1 MTTTRKTIAAVLA
14 TVAMASVT
22 GGCVL
27 QQSESDSSEYR
38 EAIPQQGD
46 AQLAFAGS
54 QASGATTGQSTTTKL
69 QIQGLGGGGGTDYAS
84 FYEFT
89 RTVSDGVDTGTL
101 LILAEVALVTSF
113 PPTSS
118 NGSQAVWGPGG
129 DALDPVQWRLTVTK
143 TADHEF
149 DYEVDGRPHGST
161 DNSAWQS
168 ILTGHGYGHAHAL
181 YRSGSFTLDG
191 DTLKALDPTRSN
203 GGKVAVK
210 YDARAWPK
218 TVTADVT
225 TSEGTGQWYDI
236 TVGHDQDSGGTVV
249 VTAMAD
255 ISSPPDGTNE
265 SVDENSRW
273 NSTGAGRADVKMSGG
288 DLSSTVL
295 ASQCWSSV
303 FAQTYYTD
311 SVNYQPT
318 SGDPSTCAFS
328 QAQFNQ

>member
-1 MTTTRKTIAAVLA
+1 MTTTKKTLAAMLG
-14 TVAMASVT
+14 TIAMASVT

-27 QQSESDSSEYR
+27 QQSDPSEYR

-54 QASGATTGQSTTTKL
+54 QASGGTTGQSMSTKL
-69 QIQGLGGGGGTDYAS
+69 HIQGLGGSGGTDYAS

-101 LILAEVALVTSF
+101 LILAEVAVVTSF
-113 PPTSS
+113 PPTSH
-118 NGSQAVWGPGG
+118 NGNEAVWGPGG
-129 DALDPVQWRLTVTK
+129 DALDPVQWKLTVTK

-161 DNSAWQS
+161 DNSAWQA
-168 ILTGHGYGHAHAL
+168 ILTGHGYSHAHAL

-191 DTLKALDPTRSN
+191 DKLQALDPTRSN
-203 GGKVAVK
+203 GGKVDVK

-218 TVTADVT
+218 TIAADVT
-225 TSEGTGQWYDI
+225 TSDGTGQWYDI
-236 TVGHDQDSGGTVV
+236 TVGHNEDGGGTVV

-255 ISSPPDGTNE
+255 ISSPPDGKNE

-273 NSTGAGRADVKMSGG
+273 NSSGAGRADVKMSGG

-295 ASQCWSSV
+295 ASQCWSSQ

-318 SGDPSTCAFS
+318 AGDPSTCAFA

>member
-1 MTTTRKTIAAVLA
+1 MMTTKN
-14 TVAMASVT
+14 TVAATLGIALASMT

-27 QQSESDSSEYR
+27 QAPDATEYR
-38 EAIPQQGD
+38 EAIPQQGE

-54 QASGATTGQSTTTKL
+54 QATGSSGTTGQSTSTKL
-69 QIQGLGGGGGTDYAS
+69 HVEGTGSGGTNYAS

-113 PPTSS
+113 PPTTID
-118 NGSQAVWGPGG
+118 GSHAVWGPGG
-129 DALDPVQWRLTVTK
+129 DALDPVEWKLTVTK

-149 DYEVDGRPHGST
+149 SYEVDGRPHGST
-161 DNSAWQS
+161 DNSAWRS
-168 ILTGHGYGHAHAL
+168 ILTGQGYGHAHAL
-181 YRSGSFTLDG
+181 YRSGSFDLDG
-191 DTLKALDPTRSN
+191 DALKALDPTRSN
-203 GGKVAVK
+203 GGKIDVK

-218 TVTADVT
+218 TVTADIT
-225 TSEGTGQWYDI
+225 TNDGTGQSYDI
-236 TVGHDQDSGGTVV
+236 TVGHDSDGGGTVV

-255 ISSPPDGTNE
+255 ISSPADGTNE

-288 DLSSTVL
+288 DLSQTVL
-295 ASQCWSSV
+295 ASQCWSSQ

-311 SVNYQPT
+311 SANYQPT
-318 SGDPSTCAFS
+318 SGDASTCAFA
-328 QAQFNQ
+328 QASFNQ

>member
-1 MTTTRKTIAAVLA
+1 MTTTKKTLAAMLG
-14 TVAMASVT
+14 TIAMASVT

-27 QQSESDSSEYR
+27 KPTDSAEYR
-38 EAIPQQGD
+38 EAIPQAGD

-54 QASGATTGQSTTTKL
+54 QASGGTGTTGQSLSTKL
-69 QIQGLGGGGGTDYAS
+69 HVEGTGGGGTNYAS
-84 FYEFT
+84 FYQFT
-89 RTVSDGVDTGTL
+89 RTVSDAVDTGTL
-101 LILAEVALVTSF
+101 LILAEVALVTSY
-113 PPTSS
+113 PPTSMD
-118 NGSQAVWGPGG
+118 GSTAVWGPGG
-129 DALDPVQWRLTVTK
+129 DALDPVQWKLTVTK

-149 DYEVDGRPHGST
+149 DYEVYGRPHGST
-161 DNSAWQS
+161 GNSGWQA

-181 YRSGSFTLDG
+181 YRSGAFTLDG
-191 DTLKALDPTRSN
+191 DTLQALDPSRSN

-225 TSEGTGQWYDI
+225 TSDGSGQWYDV
-236 TVGHDQDSGGTVV
+236 TVAHEQDGGGTVV

-273 NSTGAGRADVKMSGG
+273 NSTGAGRADVKMTGG
-288 DLSSTVL
+288 DLSTAVL
-295 ASQCWSSV
+295 ASQCWSSA
-303 FAQTYYTD
+303 FAQTFYTD
-311 SVNYQPT
+311 NVNYQPT
-318 SGDPSTCAFS
+318 SGAASTCAFA

>member
-1 MTTTRKTIAAVLA
+1 MTTTKKTFAAMLG
-14 TVAMASVT
+14 TIAMASVT

-27 QQSESDSSEYR
+27 QQSDPSEYR

-54 QASGATTGQSTTTKL
+54 QASGGTTGQSMTTKL
-69 QIQGLGGGGGTDYAS
+69 HIQGTGGGGGTDYAS

-101 LILAEVALVTSF
+101 LILAEVALVTSY
-113 PPTSS
+113 PPTSID
-118 NGSQAVWGPGG
+118 GSHAVWGPGG
-129 DALDPVQWRLTVTK
+129 DALDPVEWKLTVTK
-143 TADHEF
+143 AADHEF

-168 ILTGHGYGHAHAL
+168 ILTGKGYSHFHAL
-181 YRSGSFTLDG
+181 YRSGSFTLNG
-191 DTLKALDPTRSN
+191 DTLKALDPTRSD
-203 GGKVAVK
+203 GGKIAVQ

-218 TVTADVT
+218 TVAADVT
-225 TSEGTGQWYDI
+225 TSDGTGQWYDV
-236 TVGHDQDSGGTVV
+236 TVAHDEDGGGTVV

-255 ISSPPDGTNE
+255 ISSPPDGSNE

-273 NSTGAGRADVKMSGG
+273 SSAGAGRADVKMSGG
-288 DLSSTVL
+288 DLSTTVL
-295 ASQCWSSV
+295 ASQCWSSA

-311 SVNYQPT
+311 NVNYQPT
-318 SGDPSTCAFS
+318 SGDASTCAFA

>member
-1 MTTTRKTIAAVLA
+1 MMTTKKTIAATLGTIA
-14 TVAMASVT
+14 LGAMT

-27 QQSESDSSEYR
+27 QQPDASDYR
-38 EAIPQQGD
+38 EAIPQEGD
-46 AQLAFAGS
+46 AQIAFAGT
-54 QASGATTGQSTTTKL
+54 QATGSSGTTGQALTTTKL
-69 QIQGLGGGGGTDYAS
+69 NIQGLGGGGTNYAS

-101 LILAEVALVTSF
+101 LILAEVAVVTSF
-113 PPTSS
+113 PPTSID
-118 NGSQAVWGPGG
+118 GSHAVWGPGG
-129 DALDPVQWRLTVTK
+129 DALDPVEWKLTVTK

-161 DNSAWQS
+161 DDSAWQS
-168 ILTGHGYGHAHAL
+168 ILTGHGYSHEHTL
-181 YRSGSFTLDG
+181 YRSGSFTLNG
-191 DTLKALDPTRSN
+191 DTLESLDPTRSN
-203 GGKVAVK
+203 GGKISVQ

-218 TVTADVT
+218 TVSADVA
-225 TSEGTGQWYDI
+225 TSDGSGQWFDV
-236 TVGHDQDSGGTVV
+236 TVAHESDGGGTLA
-249 VTAMAD
+249 VTALAD
-255 ISSPPDGTNE
+255 IDSNGSNE

-288 DLSSTVL
+288 DLSQTVL
-295 ASQCWSSV
+295 ASQCWSSQ

-318 SGDPSTCAFS
+318 SGDPSTCAFA

>member
-1 MTTTRKTIAAVLA
+1 MTTTKKTLAATLGIALA
-14 TVAMASVT
+14 TMT

-27 QQSESDSSEYR
+27 QQPDATEYR

-54 QASGATTGQSTTTKL
+54 QATGGSGTTGQAMTSTKL
-69 QIQGLGGGGGTDYAS
+69 HIAGAGGGGTNYAS

-113 PPTSS
+113 PPTSID
-118 NGSQAVWGPGG
+118 GSHAVWGPGG
-129 DALDPVQWRLTVTK
+129 DALDPVEWKLTVTK

-181 YRSGSFTLDG
+181 YRSGSFKLDG

-203 GGKVAVK
+203 GGKIAVQ

-218 TVTADVT
+218 TVAADVT
-225 TSEGTGQWYDI
+225 TSDGTGQWYDV
-236 TVGHDQDSGGTVV
+236 TVGHAADGGGTVV
-249 VTAMAD
+249 VTALAD
-255 ISSPPDGTNE
+255 VDSNGTNE

-288 DLSSTVL
+288 NLSQTVL
-295 ASQCWSSV
+295 ASQCWSSQ

-311 SVNYQPT
+311 NVNYQPT
-318 SGDPSTCAFS
+318 SGDASTCAFA
-328 QAQFNQ
+328 QASFDQ

>member
-1 MTTTRKTIAAVLA
+1 MMTTKKTLAAMLGTIALG
-14 TVAMASVT
+14 TMT

-27 QQSESDSSEYR
+27 KQPDTSEYR
-38 EAIPQQGD
+38 EALPQAGD

-54 QASGATTGQSTTTKL
+54 QATGGGGTTGQSAQTKL
-69 QIQGLGGGGGTDYAS
+69 HIANTGGGGGTNYAS

-101 LILAEVALVTSF
+101 LILAEVEVVMSS
-113 PPTSS
+113 PPTTAD
-118 NGSQAVWGPGG
+118 GSQAVWGPGG
-129 DALDPVQWRLTVTK
+129 DALDPVQWKLVVTK

-161 DNSAWQS
+161 DNSAWRS
-168 ILTGHGYGHAHAL
+168 VLTGHGYSHFNAL
-181 YRSGSFTLDG
+181 HRSGSFTLDG
-191 DTLKALDPTRSN
+191 DALKALDPTRSD

-210 YDARAWPK
+210 YDARAWPARN
-218 TVTADVT
+218 VTADVT
-225 TSEGTGQWYDI
+225 TSDGSGQWYDV
-236 TVGHDQDSGGTVV
+236 TVAHAGDGSGTVV

-255 ISSPPDGTNE
+255 IDSNGSNE

-273 NSTGAGRADVKMSGG
+273 TSTGAGRADVQLSGG
-288 DLSSTVL
+288 DLSQTVL
-295 ASQCWSSV
+295 ASQCWSSQ

-311 SVNYQPT
+311 NVNYQPT
-318 SGDPSTCAFS
+318 SGDPSTCAFA

>member
-1 MTTTRKTIAAVLA
+1 MTTTNRTIAATLGIALA
-14 TVAMASVT
+14 TMT
-22 GGCVL
+22 GGCVV
-27 QQSESDSSEYR
+27 QQPDATEYR

-46 AQLAFAGS
+46 AQLAFAGTR
-54 QASGATTGQSTTTKL
+54 ATGGTGTTGQSLTTPQLHIAGT
-69 QIQGLGGGGGTDYAS
+69 GGGGTNYAS

-89 RTVSDGVDTGTL
+89 RSVADGVDTGTL

-113 PPTSS
+113 PPTSID
-118 NGSQAVWGPGG
+118 GSHAVWGPGG
-129 DALDPVQWRLTVTK
+129 DALDPVEWKLTVTK
-143 TADHEF
+143 TAEHEF

-161 DNSAWQS
+161 DNSAWRS
-168 ILTGHGYGHAHAL
+168 ILTGHGYGHAHTL
-181 YRSGSFTLDG
+181 YRSGSFKLDG

-203 GGKVAVK
+203 GGKISVQ

-225 TSEGTGQWYDI
+225 TSDGSGQWFDV
-236 TVGHDQDSGGTVV
+236 TVAHESDGGGTVV
-249 VTAMAD
+249 ATALAD

-288 DLSSTVL
+288 DLSQTVL
-295 ASQCWSSV
+295 ASQCWSSQ

-311 SVNYQPT
+311 SVDYQPT
-318 SGDPSTCAFS
+318 SGDPSTCAFA

>member
-1 MTTTRKTIAAVLA
+1 MTTTKKTIAAMLGTIA
-14 TVAMASVT
+14 VASLT

-27 QQSESDSSEYR
+27 QPDASEYR
-38 EAIPQQGD
+38 EAIPQHGD
-46 AQLAFAGS
+46 AQLAFAGT
-54 QASGATTGQSTTTKL
+54 QTGGGTTGQSMTTKL
-69 QIQGLGGGGGTDYAS
+69 HIQGTGGAGGTNYAT

-101 LILAEVALVTSF
+101 LILAEVALVTSY
-113 PPTSS
+113 PPTSID
-118 NGSQAVWGPGG
+118 GSHSVWGPGG
-129 DALDPVQWRLTVTK
+129 DALDPIEWKLTVTK
-143 TADHEF
+143 TADHVF

-161 DNSAWQS
+161 DNSAWKS
-168 ILTGHGYGHAHAL
+168 ILTGHGYGHSHAL

-203 GGKVAVK
+203 GGKVAVQ

-218 TVTADVT
+218 TVSADVT
-225 TSEGTGQWYDI
+225 TSDGSGQWYDV
-236 TVGHDQDSGGTVV
+236 TVAHAQDGGGTLV

-288 DLSSTVL
+288 DLSTTVL
-295 ASQCWSSV
+295 ASQCWSSA

-311 SVNYQPT
+311 NVSYQPT
-318 SGDPSTCAFS
+318 SGDASTCAFAR
-328 QAQFNQ
+328 AQFNQ